1 MNMKNKE
8 NNSKRVF
15 VVNQPKHLIA
25 TIIVIDD
32 ILPLPEQIHKV
43 LCKLSEKTD
52 IMFIFKSPSF
62 NKVHKDKFASLY
74 QGCSWVDSTNELVSV
89 SLFNLLLYCLK
100 IFNKHLGYLI
110 ISSESLLDEKIFSD
124 KFFNNLEQLTES
136 TVTKPIY
143 KIRRLNSSELYR
155 FYSKST
161 NELNREEIK
170 DFGVNNL
177 FKFLL
182 PSIEDN
188 TDKVI
193 DCRYCT
199 WTSDSNALFLKMKIV
214 ENIVIKCST
223 GGFMNYIKTFTDND
237 SRYFIVNLIKL
248 MGIENIDYN
257 LEDLDIKKLK

>member
-1 MNMKNKE
+1 MKKKE
-8 NNSKRVF
+8 NNSKGVF

-25 TIIVIDD
+25 TIIVIDG
-32 ILPLPEQIHKV
+32 ILPLPESIHKV

-74 QGCSWVDSTNELVSV
+74 QGCSWIDSTNELVSI
-89 SLFNLLLYCLK
+89 SLFNILLYCIS

-110 ISSESLLDEKIFSD
+110 ISSESFLDEKTFSD
-124 KFFNNLEQLTES
+124 KFFNNLEQVTES
-136 TVTKPIY
+136 TITKPIY
-143 KIRRLNSSELYR
+143 KIRRLSSNELYR

-161 NELNREEIK
+161 DELNKEEIESLQNSS
-170 DFGVNNL
+170 FSL
-177 FKFLL
+177 FKFLF
-182 PSIEDN
+182 PNIESN
-188 TDKVI
+188 IDKVV
-193 DCRYCT
+193 DCRHCT
-199 WTSDSNALFLKMKIV
+199 WTSDSSALFLKMKIV

-223 GGFMNYIKTFTDND
+223 EGFKEYIKTFTDND

>member
-1 MNMKNKE
+1 MERKE
-8 NNSKRVF
+8 NNSKGVF

-32 ILPLPEQIHKV
+32 VLPLPEPIHKV

-74 QGCSWVDSTNELVSV
+74 QGCSWIDSTNELVSI
-89 SLFNLLLYCLK
+89 SLFNILLYCTK

-124 KFFNNLEQLTES
+124 KFFNNLEQITES

-143 KIRRLNSSELYR
+143 KIRRLSSDELYK
-155 FYSKST
+155 FYSKSID
-161 NELNREEIK
+161 ELNKEEIK
-170 DFGVNNL
+170 NLGFNL

-182 PSIEDN
+182 PDIEDS
-188 TDKVI
+188 TDKAI
-193 DCRYCT
+193 DCRHCT

-223 GGFMNYIKTFTDND
+223 GGFKDYIKTFTDND